1 MPEQK
6 ILTDELMAWV
16 GRESEP
22 KTAQVTERDLKRF
35 ATAHTLWEPNPLH
48 FDKEAASKTPF
59 GGTIAPSLAYG
70 SSFSEFPPVS
80 ILGDDGHSR
89 KVASKKPTLTPPIPL
104 PRAMAGGTD
113 VEYIRPIRPGDTIT
127 QQSKLVELT
136 EKLGKSGPLVF
147 VTTATTYTNQNGNPA
162 VIVKMTLIYR

>member
-1 MPEQK
+1 MSEPK

-22 KTAQVTERDLKRF
+22 KTGQVTGRDLKRF
-35 ATAHTLWEPNPLH
+35 ATAHTLWEQNPLH
-48 FDKEAASKTPF
+48 FDKEAAEKTAF
-59 GGTIAPSLAYG
+59 GGTIAPFLSYG
-70 SSFSEFPPVS
+70 NSFSEFPHVS
-80 ILGDDGHSR
+80 VLGGDGHSR
-89 KVASKKPTLTPPIPL
+89 KVPPKKQTLTPPIPL
-104 PRAMAGGTD
+104 PRAMAGGTE

-147 VTTATTYTNQNGNPA
+147 VTTQTTYTNQNGNPA
-162 VIVKMTLIYR
+162 AIVKMTLIYR